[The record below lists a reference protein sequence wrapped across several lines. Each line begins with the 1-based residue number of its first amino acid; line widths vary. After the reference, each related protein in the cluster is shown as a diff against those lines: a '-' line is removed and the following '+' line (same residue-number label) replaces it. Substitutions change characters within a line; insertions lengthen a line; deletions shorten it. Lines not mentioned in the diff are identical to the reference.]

1 MDSGKQK
8 EKQMVSK
15 DKIKQI
21 KKTLKKN
28 EKVKTGKHTNLIEIK
43 FDYEKDNPIPVSIR
57 IHNDC
62 TMADKV
68 LALIRLMELV
78 SAEAAAEDKTVTS
91 FIVNCMK
98 AYSDA
103 CDSED

>member
-1 MDSGKQK
+1 
-8 EKQMVSK
+8 MVSK

-21 KKTLKKN
+21 KKNLKKN

-43 FDYEKDNPIPVSIR
+43 FEYEKGNPIPVGIR
-57 IHNDC
+57 MHNDC

-68 LALIRLMELV
+68 LGLIRLMEVV
-78 SAEAAAEDKTVTS
+78 SSEAAAEDKTVTS
-91 FIVNCMK
+91 FIASCMK

>member
-1 MDSGKQK
+1 
-8 EKQMVSK
+8 MVSK

-28 EKVKTGKHTNLIEIK
+28 EKVKTGKHTNLIEMK
-43 FDYEKDNPIPVSIR
+43 FDYEKDNPIPVGIR

-62 TMADKV
+62 TMSDKV
-68 LALIRLMELV
+68 LGLIRLMEII
-78 SAEAAAEDKTVTS
+78 SSEAAAEGKTVTS
-91 FIVNCMK
+91 FIASCMK
-98 AYSDA
+98 AYTDA

>member
-1 MDSGKQK
+1 MIDKKKVK
-8 EKQMVSK
+8 E
-15 DKIKQI
+15 I

-43 FDYEKDNPIPVSIR
+43 FDYVKDNPIPVSIR

-68 LALIRLMELV
+68 LGLIRLMELV
-78 SAEAAAEDKTVTS
+78 SAEAAAEDKTVTA

-98 AYSDA
+98 AYADA
-103 CDSED
+103 CESED

>member
-1 MDSGKQK
+1 MIDKKKVK
-8 EKQMVSK
+8 E
-15 DKIKQI
+15 I

-43 FDYEKDNPIPVSIR
+43 LDYVKDNPIPVGIR

-62 TMADKV
+62 TIADKV

-98 AYSDA
+98 AYADA
-103 CDSED
+103 CESED